1 MSILYLKS
9 LAWYIRKLRQLNHS
23 DEEIKQL
30 LGINYKADLNKF
42 LK

>member
-1 MSILYLKS
+1 MIVQLNLIK
-9 LAWYIRKLRQLNHS
+9 WYIRKLRQLNHS

-30 LGINYKADLNKF
+30 LGLSYKSDLNKF

>member
-1 MSILYLKS
+1 MIVKLNLIK
-9 LAWYIRKLRQLNHS
+9 WYIRKLRQLNHS

-30 LGINYKADLNKF
+30 LGLSYKSDLNKF

>member
-1 MSILYLKS
+1 MIVRLNLIK
-9 LAWYIRKLRQLNHS
+9 WYIKKLRQLNHS

-30 LGINYKADLNKF
+30 LGLSYKSDLNKF

>member
-1 MSILYLKS
+1 MIIRLNFIK
-9 LAWYIRKLRQLNHS
+9 WYIRKLRQLNHS

-30 LGINYKADLNKF
+30 LGLSYKSDLNKF

>member
-1 MSILYLKS
+1 MIIRLNLIK
-9 LAWYIRKLRQLNHS
+9 WYIRKLRQLNHS

-30 LGINYKADLNKF
+30 LGLSYKSDLNKF

>member
-1 MSILYLKS
+1 MIVRLNLIK
-9 LAWYIRKLRQLNHS
+9 WYIRKLRQLNHS

-30 LGINYKADLNKF
+30 LGLSYKSDLNKF

>member
-1 MSILYLKS
+1 MNIIYLKS
-9 LAWYIRKLRQLNHS
+9 LSWYIQKLRQLNHS

-30 LGINYKADLNKF
+30 LGISYKTDLNKF